1 MKEKALSLWGKLM
14 LKKRFLIETV
24 VDQLKN
30 ISQIAHSR
38 HRSQL
43 GFFIGNRRWLNYL
56 YIPT

>member
-43 GFFIGNRRWLNYL
+43 SFFIGNRRWLNCL